1 MPPAVNNN
9 GSSTHAAARALLA
22 WKRAQGAGRTKRGLR
37 GAHKATPTARH
48 NNDKGQRQTELAAR
62 RTSSNGS
69 RISSSSAARG
79 RLWWLLNAMPAQ
91 PLLPLLLPP
100 LLPLLLCGLDP
111 SGRASELSSAS
122 PAPAAAVAASAG
134 GRPSSPP
141 GQDEG
146 PAALVEPNGRGG
158 GPIES
163 GQWQAGLGWRVCV
176 WRRWRPTQTT
186 TTMDAPSTP
195 HDPRRHDPRATHLC
209 VDGVCGRD
217 GWVGGLW
224 MADLDRIACRRPPCM
239 GVGVIRI
246 ERGATLADARPMPCC
261 LPRPTAMPLLQS
273 KAKPNPKH
281 ARTIEARSSP
291 FLTAHKAL
299 FLFSRL
305 CAFHS

>member
-1 MPPAVNNN
+1 MNDKAGPPNIPINARGRCCCRRSLHTTQQAYPKKDCSPMPPAVNNN
-9 GSSTHAAARALLA
+9 GSSTHATARALLA

-48 NNDKGQRQTELAAR
+48 NNDKGQRHTELAAR

-91 PLLPLLLPP
+91 PLLPL

-158 GPIES
+158 GPIVS
-163 GQWQAGLGWRVCV
+163 GQWQAGLGWNVCV
-176 WRRWRPTQTT
+176 EALAAHTNDDDDGRPFNT
-186 TTMDAPSTP
+186 ARPPAARST
-195 HDPRRHDPRATHLC
+195 
-209 VDGVCGRD
+209 RD
-217 GWVGGLW
+217 TPVRGWCLWKRWVGGW
-224 MADLDRIACRRPPCM
+224 SVD
-239 GVGVIRI
+239 G
-246 ERGATLADARPMPCC
+246 
-261 LPRPTAMPLLQS
+261 
-273 KAKPNPKH
+273 
-281 ARTIEARSSP
+281 
-291 FLTAHKAL
+291 
-299 FLFSRL
+299 
-305 CAFHS
+305 